1 VLSGGDHG
9 GISGVCTNRAAGA
22 GAPHAPTRES
32 DVHGVAT
39 TRLTTI
45 EQFAGTPHEWD
56 RFVRAQVGWSHFHLF
71 GWKDVLSRVFGH
83 ECLHLAVRD
92 DEGQIAGVLPL
103 VRVRSR
109 VFGHFLVS
117 MPFVNHGGPLGGGE
131 AVAAI
136 VEHAAGLARADRVK
150 LLELRSR
157 VPLPIGYPVSH
168 RKITALLD
176 LPSDADTLWSRL
188 DAKVRS
194 QVRRP
199 RKEAVTVRFG
209 ADQVGPFFEVFSRH
223 MRDLGTPTQP
233 RSLFEEIAATFPD
246 DAWFGC
252 AYHQGRAV
260 AAGCGL
266 RWGNEFEMTWASALS
281 EYNRIAPNMLL
292 YWSFMER
299 AIEAGVQV
307 FNFGRCTPGSGTHRF
322 KRQWGASD
330 TPLWWYDIA
339 EHAGIATPSPT
350 DGAFAWG
357 PRLWRRLPVPIA
369 TALGPSIVR
378 YIP

>member
-1 VLSGGDHG
+1 MTVEHF
-9 GISGVCTNRAAGA
+9 T
-22 GAPHAPTRES
+22 
-32 DVHGVAT
+32 
-39 TRLTTI
+39 
-45 EQFAGTPHEWD
+45 GTPREWD
-56 RFVRAQVGWSHFHLF
+56 GFVRAQAGWSHFHLF
-71 GWKDVLSRVFGH
+71 AWRAVIARVFGH
-83 ECLHLAVRD
+83 QCLYLAVRD
-92 DEGQIAGVLPL
+92 ASGRITAVLPL

-117 MPFVNHGGPLGGGE
+117 MPFVNHGGPLGDDA

-136 VEHAAGLARADRVK
+136 VDYAAGLARRDRVK

-157 VPLPIGYPVSH
+157 VALPVPFPVSH

-176 LPSDADTLWSRL
+176 LPAQPEALWEAL

-199 RKEAVTVRFG
+199 RKEGVTVRFG
-209 ADQVGPFFEVFSRH
+209 GDQVGPFFEVFSRH
-223 MRDLGTPTQP
+223 MRDLGTPTQS
-233 RSLFEEIAATFPD
+233 RSLFETIAAVFPE

-260 AAGCGL
+260 AGGCGL
-266 RWGNEFEMTWASALS
+266 RWGSEFEMTWASALS
-281 EYNRIAPNMLL
+281 EYNRLAPNMLL
-292 YWSFMER
+292 YWSFMEH
-299 AIEAGVQV
+299 AIDAGVAV

-322 KRQWGASD
+322 KRQWGAHD
-330 TPLWWYDIA
+330 TPLWWYDIS
-339 EHAGIATPSPT
+339 EDPGVATPSQT
-350 DGAFAWG
+350 EGTFAWG
-357 PRLWRRLPVPIA
+357 PRVWRHLPLPVA